1 MSAQITA
8 NEMLE
13 SLTGYDEMAISTHF
27 GAEALELA
35 EKKPTML
42 ARALAFVHMT
52 RPDGGGM
59 DAKTAKKEAM
69 GLTIRQA
76 NDYFLES
83 DDEPMPEAPVTPEG
97 EGVSA
102 A

>member
-13 SLTGYDEMAISTHF
+13 SLTGFDEVAMATHF

-42 ARALAFVHMT
+42 TRALAFVHMT
-52 RPDGGGM
+52 REGKP
-59 DAKTAKKEAM
+59 APQAKKDAM

-76 NDYFLES
+76 NDYFQEYE
-83 DDEPMPEAPVTPEG
+83 DEVMPEEPVTEQG
-97 EGVSA
+97 EGDSA

>member
-1 MSAQITA
+1 MSAQVTA
-8 NEMLE
+8 SEMLE
-13 SLTGYDEMAISTHF
+13 SLTGFEEVAIGQHF

-52 RPDGGGM
+52 REGA
-59 DAKTAKKEAM
+59 DAKTAKKRAM
-69 GLTIRQA
+69 ELTIKQSS
-76 NDYFLES
+76 DYFKADE
-83 DDEPMPEAPVTPEG
+83 DEPFPEEPVTDQGKEG
-97 EGVSA
+97 TA

>member
-1 MSAQITA
+1 VSAQITA

-13 SLTGYDEMAISTHF
+13 SLTGFDEQAIAAHF

-52 RPDGGGM
+52 REGA
-59 DAKTAKKEAM
+59 DAKSAKKQAM
-69 GLTIRQA
+69 ELTIRQA
-76 NDYFLES
+76 NDYFLDSE
-83 DDEPMPEAPVTPEG
+83 DEVMPEEPVTAEG

>member
-1 MSAQITA
+1 VSAQITA

-13 SLTGYDEMAISTHF
+13 SLTGYDEQAIAKHF

-52 RPDGGGM
+52 REGK
-59 DAKTAKKEAM
+59 DAATAKKEAM

-76 NDYFLES
+76 NDFFQES
-83 DDEPMPEAPVTPEG
+83 EDEVMPEEPVTEAG
-97 EGVSA
+97 EGDSA

>member
-13 SLTGYDEMAISTHF
+13 SLTGFDEVAIATHF

-52 RPDGGGM
+52 RPEGGGM
-59 DAKTAKKEAM
+59 DAKTARKQAM
-69 GLTIRQA
+69 GLTIKQA
-76 NDYFLES
+76 NGYFAES
-83 DDEPMPEAPVTPEG
+83 DEEPFPEEPVTAEG
-97 EGVSA
+97 EGDSA